1 MRTPCSGVKYL
12 ILDFFILEYLDK
24 AYEMNKNTSAFNLT
38 GHPSLSVNAGFSD
51 GLPVGM
57 MVTGKMFD
65 EVTVLN
71 AAYAFEQLRDN
82 LQ

>member
-1 MRTPCSGVKYL
+1 
-12 ILDFFILEYLDK
+12 
-24 AYEMNKNTSAFNLT
+24 MNKNTSAFNLT
-38 GHPSLSVNAGFSD
+38 GHPSLSINVGLSD